1 MLELIPISLSKAN
14 AFVTEHHRH
23 YKPVVG
29 NKFSIGCCD
38 HDKSVN
44 FWGTYLTNRK
54 KNDIIFSQ

>member
-1 MLELIPISLSKAN
+1 MLELTPISLSEAN

-38 HDKSVN
+38 HDKSVA

-54 KNDIIFSQ
+54 KE